1 MKKKN
6 RTGVLIS
13 HIANMAVKYLLRWL
27 TPPKFL
33 IVRCR
38 GLATVVVLW
47 QVADSRFHLLPIF
60 SGISLDNPK
69 LGGRI

>member
-1 MKKKN
+1 MKKEN
-6 RTGVLIS
+6 RTDVLIS

-27 TPPKFL
+27 NPPICL
-33 IVRCR
+33 IVRCK

-47 QVADSRFHLLPIF
+47 WVAGSRFHLSPIF